1 MSKLRE
7 EDLFEGSTMTF
18 GEHLDE
24 LRLALFR
31 SVIALVVGF
40 LIGLLIATFVVHWI
54 TVPLTR
60 ALAVHYESLAKERL
74 TALYGADVPQ
84 ELQDF
89 MSREQLLFEDVYL
102 ERQVL
107 ERLTAAATADA
118 GAAGSSQ
125 SDQTSALP
133 PPRGPFVK
141 ARLWRRADTEV
152 RAMSSEEPFMIWI
165 KAAFF
170 SGLLIASPYIFW
182 QLWSFVAAGLY
193 PHEKRYV
200 HLFLPISLV
209 LFWSGA
215 LLAFFFAFDYVLAFL
230 FSFNRALNIQAELR
244 ISEWVGFVLFLPL
257 GFGIAF
263 QLPLVMF
270 FLARVGIFSIEA
282 YIEKWRI
289 AILVIFIISMVLTPA
304 DPVSMLL
311 MAFPLSGLYFLGI
324 ALAKWMPRGR
334 SPFADA
340 YDV

>member
-1 MSKLRE
+1 MSKTRE
-7 EDLFEGSTMTF
+7 EDLFEGTTMTF

-31 SVIALVVGF
+31 SVIGLVVGF
-40 LIGLLIATFVVHWI
+40 LIGLLIAKFVVQWI

-60 ALAVHYESLAKERL
+60 ALAVHYEILSEERL
-74 TALYGADVPQ
+74 VALYGANVSEDLK
-84 ELQDF
+84 EF
-89 MSREQLLFEDVYL
+89 MSRERLLFEDIYL
-102 ERQVL
+102 EREVL
-107 ERLTAAATADA
+107 QRLAAGATGEAPAAAAESAAATA
-118 GAAGSSQ
+118 S
-125 SDQTSALP
+125 LP
-133 PPRGPFVK
+133 PPSNDFVK
-141 ARLWRRADTEV
+141 ARIWRKADTEV
-152 RAMSSEEPFMIWI
+152 RAMSSQEPFMIWL

-200 HLFLPISLV
+200 HLFLPISLA

-230 FSFNRALNIQAELR
+230 FGFNRALNIQAELR

-270 FLARVGIFSIEA
+270 FLNRVGIFSIQA

-289 AILVIFIISMVLTPA
+289 SILVIFVISMVLTPA

-311 MAFPLSGLYFLGI
+311 MAFPLSLLYFLGI
-324 ALAKWMPRGR
+324 AMAKWMPRGR
-334 SPFADA
+334 SPFVDA